1 MIIIPSIEQETAM
14 LLGFDP
20 NEQRA
25 LEESKP
31 AENPEKPDTENEERR
46 NHHGI

>member
-14 LLGFDP
+14 LFGFDL

-25 LEESKP
+25 LAEKP
-31 AENPEKPDTENEERR
+31 PAGKEAKPDTENEERR